1 MRVLV
6 TGGGGLVGRFVVA
19 AALARGAQVTVTG
32 RSAPRLPAGVGFLP
46 WSLDAAPP
54 PLDGVDLL
62 VHAAFSHLPGRYR
75 GGEGDDP
82 DGFRRLNVDGTAR
95 LFERARRDGVGRVVF
110 FSSRAVYDG
119 LPAGVALEEGAALAP
134 DSLYGQVKLAG
145 EAALAATCGGVSLR
159 ATGVYG
165 PGPGHKWAGL
175 FEDYLAGR
183 EIAPRRATEVA
194 GPDLATA
201 VFLSL
206 SGVCNVSDMVLDRH
220 DLLAEVQRLTGCAH
234 PLPPPST
241 EPVREM
247 ETARLRAACWNPGG
261 MALLRTLLP
270 EMLRAPGLVLR
281 RPVRP

>member
-110 FSSRAVYDG
+110 VSSRAVYDG
-119 LPAGVALEEGAALAP
+119 LPAGVALDEEAALAP
-134 DSLYGQVKLAG
+134 DSLYGEVKRAG
-145 EAALAATCGGVSLR
+145 ESALAASCGGASLR
-159 ATGVYG
+159 VTGVYG
-165 PGPGHKWAGL
+165 PGRGHKWTGL

-183 EIAPRRATEVA
+183 PIAPRRATEVA
-194 GPDLATA
+194 GPDLARA
-201 VFLSL
+201 VFLPL
-206 SGVCNVSDMVLDRH
+206 SGVYNVSDMVLDRH
-220 DLLAEVQRLTGCAH
+220 DLLTEVQRLTGCAH

-247 ETARLRAACWNPGG
+247 ETARLRAAGWVPGG
-261 MALLRTLLP
+261 MAQLRALLP
-270 EMLRAPGLVLR
+270 AMLPAGG
-281 RPVRP
+281 